1 MLLLGKPLDYGMAGL
16 VQDAQNK
23 VTFLKIKWI
32 EDIVYFTHLTS
43 VNLFIKIWFILLSIE

>member
-43 VNLFIKIWFILLSIE
+43 VNLFIKI